1 MKECLPYTSFND
13 FMKDANVSNILMRP
27 VHNFFNMADDIVK
40 PLKDTLSGLRRQLL
54 LEFQENIQQEMST
67 EESSHFVISQLN
79 FQEELF
85 GDSLEDIWKENNLQ
99 YIGMLFTVPRM
110 ICLLILIFGMLMA
123 WIHTCQMRIFMV
135 N

>member
-1 MKECLPYTSFND
+1 MKECLPYASFND

-67 EESSHFVISQLN
+67 EESSQFVISQLN